1 MHYIGLF
8 KALDTTL
15 SVIGLRLAFDLLW
28 TMKHEGISVKG
39 FLILNKET

>member
-8 KALDTTL
+8 KVLCTTL
-15 SVIGLRLAFDLLW
+15 SVIRLRLAFDLLW
-28 TMKHEGISVKG
+28 TMKHVVISVKG